1 MEKKIDFS
9 FIVITK
15 ERGQSRPYADTLW
28 IGTLTTNL
36 DYAEA
41 KTTWLKAYELTD
53 GKTEWHEERVEK
65 FSYESTVDG
74 LNIYSFQTRKE
85 YTG

>member
-1 MEKKIDFS
+1 MPHNIAEIQKAYNI
-9 FIVITK
+9 
-15 ERGQSRPYADTLW
+15 
-28 IGTLTTNL
+28 L

-53 GKTEWHEERVEK
+53 GKTEWHKERVEK

-74 LNIYSFQTRKE
+74 LNIYSFQTMNVE
-85 YTG
+85 G

>member
-1 MEKKIDFS
+1 MKIIRTHEMNPES
-9 FIVITK
+9 L
-15 ERGQSRPYADTLW
+15 S
-28 IGTLTTNL
+28 
-36 DYAEA
+36 EA

-74 LNIYSFQTRKE
+74 LNIYSFQTMNVE
-85 YTG
+85 G